1 MEKIALSLKG
11 NRLVNFEL
19 LRILAMFLV
28 IVGHYIF
35 HGLKTND
42 NYIYWDVSTVWGGVN
57 YVLIELTYIIAC
69 IAVNCYVLITGY
81 FCINKT
87 EFRWN
92 GIIKTII
99 ATLFYSIAFLALAWL
114 FGKDVTPSTIMDAL
128 LPIHQEQYWFV
139 TAYVGL
145 MLIAPFLARL
155 ATILNKKQYQILLAL
170 LFVLSFEYLY
180 GRVYAGLRSIL
191 FFSFLFL
198 IAGYVKLYGVP
209 HKWKEN
215 KGVIVLFIWF
225 VLFGI
230 ATLTNIIFCPKERFL
245 LRSSSNDCMILFLSV
260 AVFVYF
266 TYTNISNKPLIMLS
280 KISPFVFGVYL
291 VHDNPIYR
299 KDLWAA
305 VIPEHTV
312 LPIAIYCLLV
322 ALIIFFIGVG
332 VDFIRQLL
340 FKVVGIN
347 SFGERL
353 ASKLPQL

>member
-1 MEKIALSLKG
+1 MGCLH
-11 NRLVNFEL
+11 L
-19 LRILAMFLV
+19 L
-28 IVGHYIF
+28 
-35 HGLKTND
+35 
-42 NYIYWDVSTVWGGVN
+42 GGVN

-87 EFRWN
+87 ELRWN

-99 ATLFYSIAFLALAWL
+99 ATLFYSIVFLVLAWL
-114 FGKDVTPSTIMDAL
+114 LGKEVTTSSIINSL

-145 MLIAPFLARL
+145 MLIAPFISRL
-155 ATILNKKQYQILLAL
+155 VSVLNKKQYQILLAL

-180 GRVYAGLRSIL
+180 GRVYAGLRSII

-209 HKWKEN
+209 QKWKEN
-215 KGVIVLFIWF
+215 KGIVVLIIWF

-230 ATLTNIIFCPKERFL
+230 ATLTNIVFCPKDEFL

-266 TYTNISNKPLIMLS
+266 AYTDISYKPLVILS
-280 KISPFVFGVYL
+280 KISPYVFGVYL
-291 VHDNPIYR
+291 VHDNPIFR

-305 VIPEHTV
+305 VMPEHTV
-312 LPIAIYCLLV
+312 LPIAFNCLFV

-332 VDFIRQLL
+332 VDFVRQQL
-340 FKVVGIN
+340 FRVVGIN
-347 SFGERL
+347 NLGQRL